1 MSTENHTDA
10 ESIQAGFDFGDSAPG
25 IRHSAAYRY
34 AKDRDA
40 ILAGLRLLRTV
51 VETHNLGPGEKL
63 ALASLR
69 NAGEL
74 DGLASADIGG
84 LRKGIPVGGTAQ

>member
-1 MSTENHTDA
+1 MSVANHTDG
-10 ESIQAGFDFGDSAPG
+10 ELVQAGLDFGDSAPEAPH
-25 IRHSAAYRY
+25 RAAFLY

-40 ILAGLRLLRTV
+40 VLAGLRLLQTV

-63 ALASLR
+63 ARASLT

-74 DGLASADIGG
+74 DGLASADVGG